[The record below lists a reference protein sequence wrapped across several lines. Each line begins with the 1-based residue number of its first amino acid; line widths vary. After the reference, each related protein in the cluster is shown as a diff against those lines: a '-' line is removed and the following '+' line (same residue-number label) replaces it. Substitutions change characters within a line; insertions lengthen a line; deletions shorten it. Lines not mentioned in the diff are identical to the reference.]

1 MKIHEIIYEQVT
13 ETFVFTE
20 TFQNIENPEVLLC
33 FTVVVVRV
41 SDKALSRQ
49 MSLWEDNKKVKIK
62 VKSVLWIQR
71 TVNNMN
77 HSLVTST
84 AAVDV

>member
-20 TFQNIENPEVLLC
+20 TFQNIENPEVLLS

-41 SDKALSRQ
+41 SDKASQDKCLGWRII
-49 MSLWEDNKKVKIK
+49 KK
-62 VKSVLWIQR
+62 
-71 TVNNMN
+71 
-77 HSLVTST
+77 
-84 AAVDV
+84 

>member
-1 MKIHEIIYEQVT
+1 MFCFQLQLHERGMKIHEIIYEQVT
-13 ETFVFTE
+13 ETFIFTE
-20 TFQNIENPEVLLC
+20 TFQNIENPEVLLS

-62 VKSVLWIQR
+62 VKSV
-71 TVNNMN
+71 
-77 HSLVTST
+77 
-84 AAVDV
+84 